1 MIVIYG
7 AEYCNFCQKAK
18 ELAESYGIPYVYKDI
33 TDGGEYY
40 LELNEKVENFRT
52 IPQIWMYN
60 KYIGGYNDLV
70 KEIEETNVGNYGQ
83 GAY

>member
-7 AEYCNFCQKAK
+7 AEWCTFCQKAK
-18 ELAESYGIPYVYKDI
+18 ELAEQYGIPYTYKDI

-40 LELNEKVENFRT
+40 LELNEKIENFRT
-52 IPQIWMYN
+52 VPQIWMYN

-70 KEIEETNVGNYGQ
+70 KEIQETNVGNYGQ
-83 GAY
+83 GKL